1 MAEHTLAASV
11 RVNGTPEPLS
21 AATVA
26 ELLQLKEIS
35 PNTRG
40 VAVARNGEL
49 VPRAQ
54 WASTPLLAGDA
65 IEIVVAKQGG

>member
-1 MAEHTLAASV
+1 MSERTLAASV
-11 RVNGTPEPLS
+11 RVNGCPEPLS

-26 ELLQLKEIS
+26 DLLQLKEIP

-54 WASTPLLAGDA
+54 WGSTPLLAGDA